1 MELDRYTLLGFFT
14 VIVAPVVLVLTLF
27 VAAVD
32 SDISFKN
39 PFASKWMKGS
49 DIIKMAGPLKDT
61 PLIKSYA
68 KMLDE
73 YNGKTFCMPRMN
85 EQEFT
90 DASMMALM
98 SPDTYLT
105 SITEETK
112 EAYKKYI
119 DPKKPLEGLM
129 IVGSILQYPC
139 K

>member
-1 MELDRYTLLGFFT
+1 MELDRYTLLGFFA
-14 VIVAPVVLVLTLF
+14 VIVAPITLVLVLF
-27 VAAVD
+27 VN
-32 SDISFKN
+32 ISFDMSFTN

-49 DIIKMAGPLKDT
+49 DIIKIAGPLKDA
-61 PLIKSYA
+61 PFVKSYA
-68 KMLDE
+68 KMIDE
-73 YNGKTFCMPRMN
+73 HNGKTFCMPRMN
-85 EQEFT
+85 EQELT
-90 DASMMALM
+90 DASMMTLL
-98 SPDTYLT
+98 SPDTFST